1 MSPPVNADEVMLA
14 VADRAHADPFDAQ
27 RAIEAVLD
35 ALAECLH
42 GDAFA
47 AEVAERA
54 HLSPT
59 RAREFTGA
67 VLAALREHGI
77 PERYW
82 ATLIRS
88 G

>member
-1 MSPPVNADEVMLA
+1 MDADELVLA

-27 RAIEAVLD
+27 RAIEAVLE
-35 ALAECLH
+35 ALSECLH
-42 GDAFA
+42 GDAFVA
-47 AEVAERA
+47 GVAEHA

-82 ATLIRS
+82 ATLIRP